1 MLRHVPKPWGILLV
15 VTLGAAILLA
25 AAGIGYVHRVNGAIL
40 REAKLEAQDSAAGFA
55 QAISAWILSD
65 IYYYHLLDRVV
76 EVMFQSGTLFIEIAR
91 TDEII
96 VDERVPSWEQRA
108 LPDSPSGLGT
118 TRLHSVDDQL
128 ILDALVPIRPDQPT
142 AGSVRIGTD
151 AGSLGTRFRN
161 VILSASLVAL
171 CLWLVPLS
179 SATAW
184 IRARQARGRQLASSI
199 PMDDETSSSLDSA
212 GLPLVIDSRAKCASY
227 LDREL
232 LLSPKPF
239 LLLELLARDYG
250 RVFDDQEIIDYV
262 WTDAPYVNSN
272 DVRQCIYRLRCRLN
286 EVEVGLGDC
295 IVNVKGFGYRFDPS
309 KLQTVS

>member
-1 MLRHVPKPWGILLV
+1 MLRHVPKPWGSLLV

-25 AAGIGYVHRVNGAIL
+25 AAGIGYVHQVNGAIL
-40 REAKLEAQDSAAGFA
+40 REAKLEAQDSAVGFA
-55 QAISAWILSD
+55 QAISAWVLSD
-65 IYYYHLLDRVV
+65 IYYYHLLDRIV
-76 EVMFQSGTLFIEIAR
+76 EVMFQTGTLFIEIAR
-91 TDEII
+91 ANEVI
-96 VDERVPSWEQRA
+96 VDERVPGWEQRA
-108 LPDSPSGLGT
+108 LPDSPPGLGT
-118 TRLHSVDDQL
+118 TRLHWIDDQL
-128 ILDALVPIRPDQPT
+128 ILDAWVPIRPDLPT
-142 AGSVRIGTD
+142 AGSVRVGTD
-151 AGSLGTRFRN
+151 VSSLGARLRT
-161 VILSASLVAL
+161 VILSASLACL

-184 IRARQARGRQLASSI
+184 IRARQARERQLVSSI
-199 PMDDETSSSLDSA
+199 PTDGETSSMVGSA
-212 GLPLVIDSRAKCASY
+212 ELPLVIDSRAKSASY

-250 RVFDDQEIIDYV
+250 RVFDDHEIIDHV

-309 KLQTVS
+309 KLQTES